1 MDIAAV
7 KALAARHDSEE
18 AEEFLDALED
28 GDEERARIAAR
39 DFMNTIQRAGRL
51 CARFLPMA
59 AIPFRMC
66 YSVCSFI
73 LHASRYAPGNCER
86 ALILLPD
93 HAFGKDVA
101 SFP

>member
-39 DFMNTIQRAGRL
+39 DFMNTIQRAGRIDHYGYKL
-51 CARFLPMA
+51 IVDKPE
-59 AIPFRMC
+59 P
-66 YSVCSFI
+66 VPTI
-73 LHASRYAPGNCER
+73 LEAEIAEMLAMPEPLDEGDDF
-86 ALILLPD
+86 PD
-93 HAFGKDVA
+93 DENDDVI
-101 SFP
+101 